1 MSALKP
7 YRCTECDRDYSTPSA
22 AETCAEQDEV
32 EDRETHRLLRS
43 VN

>member
-1 MSALKP
+1 MTALKP
-7 YRCTECDRDYSTPSA
+7 YRCTECDADYATPSA

-32 EDRETHRLLRS
+32 EDRATRRILRS